1 MFAPPSG
8 QPLSTHAPDAA
19 KYTLY
24 LLFIHR
30 ERFLVF
36 ILWNGCVLPRTKL
49 SRCDTKHYL
58 VANPSFTHPLQ
69 KQIVTS
75 SLNTGHYTHRQLDS
89 VFFFPF
95 ALWCFVVGT
104 LSALTRALCCVQQWC
119 SLGYLWRRWELMNG
133 PRRRAS
139 LIALRRGSDLSCGVL
154 SFNLLVHNARC
165 WLARTLRPSAP
176 FTYLFYI

>member
-36 ILWNGCVLPRTKL
+36 ILWNGCVLPRTKV

-89 VFFFPF
+89 VFFFS
-95 ALWCFVVGT
+95 V
-104 LSALTRALCCVQQWC
+104 CCVVLRC
-119 SLGYLWRRWELMNG
+119 GNVVSIDARFVLRSAMMRARLFMEEVRVNERAPSAGVAYCTPASLG
-133 PRRRAS
+133 P
-139 LIALRRGSDLSCGVL
+139 
-154 SFNLLVHNARC
+154 LVWSTFFQSPCA
-165 WLARTLRPSAP
+165 
-176 FTYLFYI
+176 